1 MSKPPLSRDV
11 SRWTRYR
18 KEVSQGELSAFF
30 FSLVGQKGAECQGW
44 SRKEGRSASRVTP
57 LFFVPALPCCVA
69 RCPFCI
75 YSTNR
80 PAAMECHLKTHY
92 KMEYKCRIC
101 QTVKANQLELEMHI
115 REHRL
120 GNHYKCDQCGYLSK
134 TANKL
139 IEHVRVHTGERPF
152 HCDQCSYSCKRKD
165 NLNLHK
171 KLKHAPRQTFSCDEC
186 LFKTTHPFVFSRH
199 VKKHQNGDC
208 SEEEK
213 KGQYSTSKEASPL
226 LPAISS
232 RNLLSPLSVMSAS
245 QALQTVAM
253 SAAHG
258 SGAEPNLAVKA
269 LAING
274 TSLCF
279 DKYWNSEFAHL
290 IPLTMFFP
298 KNHYDLTFHPPRPQ
312 TAPGGASSPK
322 HSFLAYLGLTE
333 RAETVWGQ
341 LHSVPKIPPGTQQV
355 IHCCKGNEHLYY
367 IISKV

>member
-1 MSKPPLSRDV
+1 MQNFKPCD
-11 SRWTRYR
+11 
-18 KEVSQGELSAFF
+18 
-30 FSLVGQKGAECQGW
+30 FSFLC
-44 SRKEGRSASRVTP
+44 
-57 LFFVPALPCCVA
+57 A

-213 KGQYSTSKEASPL
+213 KGQYSASKEASPL
-226 LPAISS
+226 LPVNSS

-253 SAAHG
+253 SAAHS

-298 KNHYDLTFHPPRPQ
+298 KNHYSLTFHPPTPQ

-341 LHSVPKIPPGTQQV
+341 LHSVPKIPQQTQQV
-355 IHCCKGNEHLYY
+355 Y
-367 IISKV
+367 IAANRKPKR